1 MSRNIRNIFLGF
13 VLIFLL
19 IQFIQ
24 PVRNTDYGQ
33 VPSTDISKVYKLPQ
47 NVQSVL
53 RNSCYDCHSNS
64 THYPFY
70 SYIQPLGYFIEKHI
84 KKGKEELN
92 FNEWSSYSRRKQAHK
107 LESVA
112 NQVQQKKMPLTSYTY
127 LHPEAALSESQIKE
141 MVRWIELVQT
151 ENNKANKN

>member
-1 MSRNIRNIFLGF
+1 MKNILLGF

-19 IQFIQ
+19 IQIIQ
-24 PVRNTDYGQ
+24 PARNIDYGQ
-33 VPSTDISKVYKLPQ
+33 VPSTDISKVYKLPE

-70 SYIQPLGYFIEKHI
+70 SYIQPLSYYLEKHI

-92 FNEWSSYSRRKQAHK
+92 FNEWGSYSRRKQTNK
-107 LESVA
+107 LESIV
-112 NQVQQKKMPLTSYTY
+112 NQIQQKKMPLTSYTY
-127 LHPEAALSESQIKE
+127 LHPEAKLSEKQLEEIVHWIRLAQAEKE
-141 MVRWIELVQT
+141 
-151 ENNKANKN
+151 K

>member
-1 MSRNIRNIFLGF
+1 MNRHMKNILLGF

-19 IQFIQ
+19 IQIIQ
-24 PVRNTDYGQ
+24 PARNQYYGQ
-33 VPSTDISKVYKLPQ
+33 VPSTDISKVYKIPD

-70 SYIQPLGYFIEKHI
+70 SYIQPLSYYLEKHI

-92 FNEWSSYSRRKQAHK
+92 FSEWGSYSHRKQTNK
-107 LESVA
+107 LESIV
-112 NQVQQKKMPLTSYTY
+112 NQIKQKKMPLTSYTY
-127 LHPEAALSESQIKE
+127 LHPEAKLSGKQIE
-141 MVRWIELVQT
+141 EIVRWIELTQA
-151 ENNKANKN
+151 ENEK

>member
-1 MSRNIRNIFLGF
+1 MNRHMKNILLGF

-19 IQFIQ
+19 IQIIQ
-24 PVRNTDYGQ
+24 PARNIDYGQ
-33 VPSTDISKVYKLPQ
+33 VPSTDISKVYKLPE

-70 SYIQPLGYFIEKHI
+70 SYIQPLSYYLEKHI

-92 FNEWSSYSRRKQAHK
+92 FNEWGSYSRRKQTNK
-107 LESVA
+107 LESIV
-112 NQVQQKKMPLTSYTY
+112 NQIQQKKMPLTSYTY
-127 LHPEAALSESQIKE
+127 LHPEAKLSEKQLEEIVHWIRLAQAEKE
-141 MVRWIELVQT
+141 
-151 ENNKANKN
+151 K

>member
-1 MSRNIRNIFLGF
+1 MKNILLGF

-19 IQFIQ
+19 IQIIQ
-24 PVRNTDYGQ
+24 PARNIDYGQ
-33 VPSTDISKVYKLPQ
+33 VPSTDISKVYKLPE

-70 SYIQPLGYFIEKHI
+70 SYIQPLSYYLEKHI

-92 FNEWSSYSRRKQAHK
+92 FNEWGSYSHRKQTNK
-107 LESVA
+107 LESIV
-112 NQVQQKKMPLTSYTY
+112 NQIQQKKMPLTSYTY
-127 LHPEAALSESQIKE
+127 LHPEAKLSEKQIGE
-141 MVRWIELVQT
+141 IVHWIELTQA
-151 ENNKANKN
+151 EKEK

>member
-1 MSRNIRNIFLGF
+1 MKNILLGF

-19 IQFIQ
+19 IQIIQ
-24 PVRNTDYGQ
+24 PARNIDYGQ
-33 VPSTDISKVYKLPQ
+33 VPSTDISKVYKIPD

-70 SYIQPLGYFIEKHI
+70 SYIQPLSYYLEKHI

-92 FNEWSSYSRRKQAHK
+92 FNEWGSYSRRKQTNK
-107 LESVA
+107 LESIV
-112 NQVQQKKMPLTSYTY
+112 NQIKQKKMPLTSYTY
-127 LHPEAALSESQIKE
+127 LHPEAKLSEKQTEEI
-141 MVRWIELVQT
+141 VRWIELTQA
-151 ENNKANKN
+151 EKEK

>member
-1 MSRNIRNIFLGF
+1 MNRHMKNILLGF

-19 IQFIQ
+19 IQIIQ
-24 PVRNTDYGQ
+24 PARNIDYGQ
-33 VPSTDISKVYKLPQ
+33 VPSTDISKVYKLPA

-70 SYIQPLGYFIEKHI
+70 SYIQPLSYYLEKHI

-92 FNEWSSYSRRKQAHK
+92 FNEWGSYSRRKQANK
-107 LESVA
+107 LESIV
-112 NQVQQKKMPLTSYTY
+112 NQIQQKKMPLTSYTY
-127 LHPEAALSESQIKE
+127 LHPEAKLSEKQIE
-141 MVRWIELVQT
+141 EIVHWIELTQA
-151 ENNKANKN
+151 EKEK

>member
-1 MSRNIRNIFLGF
+1 MKNILLGF

-19 IQFIQ
+19 IQIIQ
-24 PVRNTDYGQ
+24 PARNIDYGQ
-33 VPSTDISKVYKLPQ
+33 VPSTDISKVYKLPA

-70 SYIQPLGYFIEKHI
+70 SYIQPLSYYLEKHI

-92 FNEWSSYSRRKQAHK
+92 FNEWGSYSRRKQANK
-107 LESVA
+107 LESIV
-112 NQVQQKKMPLTSYTY
+112 NQIQQKKMPLTSYTY
-127 LHPEAALSESQIKE
+127 LHPEAKLSEKQIE
-141 MVRWIELVQT
+141 EIVHWIELTQA
-151 ENNKANKN
+151 EKEK

>member
-1 MSRNIRNIFLGF
+1 MNRHMKNILLGF

-19 IQFIQ
+19 IQIIQ
-24 PVRNTDYGQ
+24 PARNIDYGQ
-33 VPSTDISKVYKLPQ
+33 VPSTDISKVYKLPA

-70 SYIQPLGYFIEKHI
+70 SYIQPLSYYLEKHI

-92 FNEWSSYSRRKQAHK
+92 FNEWGSYSRRKQTNK
-107 LESVA
+107 LESIV
-112 NQVQQKKMPLTSYTY
+112 NQIQQKKMPLTSYTY
-127 LHPEAALSESQIKE
+127 LHPEAKLSEKQIE
-141 MVRWIELVQT
+141 EIVHWIELTQA
-151 ENNKANKN
+151 EKEK

>member
-1 MSRNIRNIFLGF
+1 MNRHIKSIFLGF

-19 IQFIQ
+19 IQIIQ
-24 PVRNTDYGQ
+24 PARNIDYGQ
-33 VPSTDISKVYKLPQ
+33 VPSTDISKVYKVPE

-53 RNSCYDCHSNS
+53 RQSCYDCHSNS

-70 SYIQPLGYFIEKHI
+70 SYIQPLSYYLEKHI

-92 FNEWSSYSRRKQAHK
+92 FNEWGSYSQRKQANK

-112 NQVQQKKMPLTSYTY
+112 NQIQQKKMPLTSYTY
-127 LHPEAALSESQIKE
+127 LHPKAVLSESQVKE

>member
-1 MSRNIRNIFLGF
+1 MKRHMKNILLGF

-19 IQFIQ
+19 IQIIQ
-24 PVRNTDYGQ
+24 PARNIDYGQ
-33 VPSTDISKVYKLPQ
+33 VPSTDISKVYKLPA

-70 SYIQPLGYFIEKHI
+70 SYIQPLSYYLEKHI

-92 FNEWSSYSRRKQAHK
+92 FNEWGSYSRRKQTNK
-107 LESVA
+107 LESIV
-112 NQVQQKKMPLTSYTY
+112 NRIQQKKMPLTSYTY
-127 LHPEAALSESQIKE
+127 LHPEANLSEKQIE
-141 MVRWIELVQT
+141 EIVHWIELTQA
-151 ENNKANKN
+151 EKEK

>member
-1 MSRNIRNIFLGF
+1 MKNILLGF

-19 IQFIQ
+19 IQIIQ
-24 PVRNTDYGQ
+24 PARNIDYGQ
-33 VPSTDISKVYKLPQ
+33 VPSTDISKVYKIPD

-70 SYIQPLGYFIEKHI
+70 SYIQPLSYYLEKHI

-92 FNEWSSYSRRKQAHK
+92 FSEWGSYSHRKQTNK
-107 LESVA
+107 LESIV
-112 NQVQQKKMPLTSYTY
+112 NQIKQKKMPLTSYTY
-127 LHPEAALSESQIKE
+127 LHPESKLSGKQIE
-141 MVRWIELVQT
+141 EIVRWIELTQA
-151 ENNKANKN
+151 ENEK

>member
-1 MSRNIRNIFLGF
+1 MKNILLGF

-19 IQFIQ
+19 IQIIQ
-24 PVRNTDYGQ
+24 PARNIDYGQ
-33 VPSTDISKVYKLPQ
+33 VPSTDISKVYKLPE

-70 SYIQPLGYFIEKHI
+70 SYIQPLSYYLEKHI

-92 FNEWSSYSRRKQAHK
+92 FNEWGSYSRRKQTNK
-107 LESVA
+107 LESIV
-112 NQVQQKKMPLTSYTY
+112 NQIKQKKMPLTSYTY
-127 LHPEAALSESQIKE
+127 LHPEAQLSEKQIE
-141 MVRWIELVQT
+141 EIVRWIELTQA
-151 ENNKANKN
+151 ENEK

>member
-1 MSRNIRNIFLGF
+1 MKNILLGF

-19 IQFIQ
+19 IQIIQ
-24 PVRNTDYGQ
+24 PARNIDYGQ
-33 VPSTDISKVYKLPQ
+33 VPSTDISKVYKLPA

-70 SYIQPLGYFIEKHI
+70 SYIQPLSYYLEKHI

-92 FNEWSSYSRRKQAHK
+92 FNEWGSYSRRKQTNK
-107 LESVA
+107 LESIV
-112 NQVQQKKMPLTSYTY
+112 NQIQQKKMPLTSYTY
-127 LHPEAALSESQIKE
+127 LHPEAKLSEKQIE
-141 MVRWIELVQT
+141 EIVHWIELTQA
-151 ENNKANKN
+151 EKEK

>member
-1 MSRNIRNIFLGF
+1 MKNILLGF

-19 IQFIQ
+19 IQIIQ
-24 PVRNTDYGQ
+24 PARNQYYGQ
-33 VPSTDISKVYKLPQ
+33 VPSTDISKVYKIPD

-70 SYIQPLGYFIEKHI
+70 SYIQPLSYYLEKHI

-92 FNEWSSYSRRKQAHK
+92 FSEWGSYSHRKQTNK
-107 LESVA
+107 LESIV
-112 NQVQQKKMPLTSYTY
+112 NQIKQKKMPLTSYTY
-127 LHPEAALSESQIKE
+127 LHPEAKLSGKQIE
-141 MVRWIELVQT
+141 EIVRWIELTQA
-151 ENNKANKN
+151 ENEK